1 VIFHVVQ
8 LTFFSRYRD
17 PQLANKTTYFP
28 QCYSIRKQITVGTND
43 LGLIV
48 LPACRRAVA
57 GGPQK
62 ITIVCLRKLAM
73 SEEDSGSQDFVRIP
87 IFQRMLDNPF
97 LLLFIGVV
105 LPTVFYIIW
114 GIMEIVTIPIAQ

>member
-1 VIFHVVQ
+1 VVPIA
-8 LTFFSRYRD
+8 D
-17 PQLANKTTYFP
+17 
-28 QCYSIRKQITVGTND
+28 
-43 LGLIV
+43 
-48 LPACRRAVA
+48 A

>member
-8 LTFFSRYRD
+8 LTFFFGFRD
-17 PQLANKTTYFP
+17 PQQAYKTTYFP
-28 QCYSIRKQITVGTND
+28 QCCGTRKQITVGTCD

-48 LPACRRAVA
+48 LPMRCRAVA
-57 GGPQK
+57 GEPPK

-73 SEEDSGSQDFVRIP
+73 SEEDTGSQGFVRIP
-87 IFQRMLDNPF
+87 AFQKVLDNPF

-105 LPTVFYIIW
+105 MPTVFYIIW
-114 GIMEIVTIPIAQ
+114 GIMEIVTIPLAP

>member
-1 VIFHVVQ
+1 MQ
-8 LTFFSRYRD
+8 LTFFSGFRD
-17 PQLANKTTYFP
+17 PQQAYKTTYFP
-28 QCYSIRKQITVGTND
+28 QCYTTLKQITVGTCD

-48 LPACRRAVA
+48 LPMRCRAVA
-57 GGPQK
+57 GGAPI

-73 SEEDSGSQDFVRIP
+73 SEEDTGSQGIVRIP
-87 IFQRMLDNPF
+87 AFQKVLDNPF

-114 GIMEIVTIPIAQ
+114 GIMEIVTIPLAP